1 MLQAG
6 RSTSM
11 AYRDMLEYMC
21 ESLSAGQPENN
32 QLIEYSK
39 KIAESVKN
47 LIGCAEVSSPP
58 WLLYY
63 TIIEYRVK
71 SFWFPRLF
79 YNIVFV
85 QTENKQLIEYSK
97 QIAESTG
104 NPIGCAE
111 VSSPPW
117 WL

>member
-21 ESLSAGQPENN
+21 ESLSGGQPENN

-47 LIGCAEVSSPP
+47 LIGCAEVS
-58 WLLYY
+58 
-63 TIIEYRVK
+63 K
-71 SFWFPRLF
+71 
-79 YNIVFV
+79 
-85 QTENKQLIEYSK
+85 
-97 QIAESTG
+97 
-104 NPIGCAE
+104 
-111 VSSPPW
+111 
-117 WL
+117 